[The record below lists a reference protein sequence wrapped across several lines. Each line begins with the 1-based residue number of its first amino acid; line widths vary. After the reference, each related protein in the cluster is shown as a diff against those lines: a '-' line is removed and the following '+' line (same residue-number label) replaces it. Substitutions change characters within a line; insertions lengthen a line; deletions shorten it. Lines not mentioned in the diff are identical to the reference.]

1 MSDEGWLLIP
11 EVVVVVVAVEGN
23 EAERVGDR
31 VRFTSYVGPMSKSG
45 NVIKNKQPNV
55 VPKKAP
61 STE

>member
-1 MSDEGWLLIP
+1 MLIP
-11 EVVVVVVAVEGN
+11 EVVVVVVAVDGN

-31 VRFTSYVGPMSKSG
+31 VRFASNAGPMSRSG
-45 NVIKNKQPNV
+45 KVMKNRQPNV